1 MKKTIKYLLFA
12 TAAATG
18 VIGLQSCKDDEKLPQ
33 IDGYNSSNE
42 VAADNLKAH
51 WTFDDVKTEDISK
64 TEPRTDGIY
73 GTVGFEEGKIGKALK
88 LTKGAV
94 KYPNIAALNTADA
107 LANFT
112 VSLWV
117 KIKNNKAT
125 TDEGYTVLFGLFPD
139 GLVAPT
145 SSTPG
150 TVGDFMWGNILIGS
164 ETANFPVRA
173 DGDTLRLKGHFVKK
187 NADGSI
193 NGQDNINV
201 AKGTPPPNGLNAFKH
216 SGEWVHFV
224 VRWNS
229 TTQHLDIFGNGA
241 SIGGYNDRSLGNVG
255 PMRMNVPCSPLFG
268 NGATKAVGFPNNP
281 DQQTWSPMATA
292 SIDDV
297 RVFNTALSE
306 AEISALFNLGTAGR

>member
-12 TAAATG
+12 TAAAATG
-18 VIGLQSCKDDEKLPQ
+18 VIGLQSCKDDDKLPQ
-33 IDGYNSSNE
+33 IDGYNNSNE

-51 WTFDDVKTEDISK
+51 WTFDDVRTEDISK
-64 TEPRTDGIY
+64 AEPRADGIY
-73 GTVGFEEGKIGKALK
+73 GTVGYEEGQIGKALK

-94 KYPNIAALNTADA
+94 KYPNIDALNTADA

-117 KIKNNKAT
+117 KVKNNKGT
-125 TDEGYTVLFGLFPD
+125 TDEGYTILFGLFPD
-139 GLVAPT
+139 GTTAN
-145 SSTPG
+145 
-150 TVGDFMWGNILIGS
+150 TVGDFIWGNILIGA
-164 ETANFPVRA
+164 ETSQYPVRA

-201 AKGTPPPNGLNAFKH
+201 PKGAAPNGNNAFKH

-224 VRWNS
+224 ARYNS
-229 TTQHLDIFGNGA
+229 TTQHFDIFGNGA
-241 SIGGYNDRSLGNVG
+241 SIGGYNDRSLGNPG
-255 PMRMNVPCSPLFG
+255 AMRMNVPTSPLFG

-297 RVFNTALSE
+297 RIFNTALSE
-306 AEISALFNLGTAGR
+306 AEITALFNLGTAGR